1 MFASITQKLKGWKT
15 IIFSRLLV
23 FLGALAGVVYPLLQ
37 MIDGQQ
43 IGVFIP
49 PKYTPFIPII
59 IAFIG
64 MISEGLRR
72 VTTGPVGSKGDIPA
86 TPQTKA
92 GD

>member
-15 IIFSRLLV
+15 IIWARVLV
-23 FLGALAGVVYPLLQ
+23 FVGLVSGAVVPLLQ
-37 MIDGQQ
+37 MVNGDQ

-49 PKYTPFIPII
+49 PKYTPFIPLVV
-59 IAFIG
+59 AAIG
-64 MISEGLRR
+64 MITEWLRH
-72 VTTGPVGSKGDIPA
+72 VTTGPVGSKGDVPA

>member
-15 IIFSRLLV
+15 IIFARFLV
-23 FLGALAGVVYPLLQ
+23 LMGLLAGAVVPLLQ
-37 MIDGQQ
+37 LVNGDQ
-43 IGVFIP
+43 IGIFIP

-59 IAFIG
+59 VAAIG
-64 MISEGLRR
+64 MITEWLRH
-72 VTTGPVGSKGDIPA
+72 VTTGPVGSKGEVAA

>member
-15 IIFSRLLV
+15 IIWARCLV
-23 FLGALAGVVYPLLQ
+23 FIGLLAGAVVPVLQ
-37 MIDGQQ
+37 EIRGDQ

-49 PKYTPFIPII
+49 PKYTPFIPLVLTV
-59 IAFIG
+59 IG
-64 MISEGLRR
+64 VVTEGLRH
-72 VTTGPVGSKGDIPA
+72 VTTGPVGSKGEVAA